1 MVKKR
6 IGESK
11 RDGPFPRRRVPC
23 YSLLAIASAAL
34 LLESVQPGR
43 VVYQDLAQQRHVTV
57 DVAVKKLDFLR
68 VVHHSLGSLR
78 MRPVGPPDGAVGC
91 RLDECLPIRKRIVP
105 ARVHLRIAIA
115 VGHHHPPILP
125 LQHVEDPTDYRPV

>member
-1 MVKKR
+1 MSFIANILRQFHTCRDKDRQRERPTRPSGPWNLRIAQKKFDQNRCEFCASVVKKR

-43 VVYQDLAQQRHVTV
+43 VVYQDLAQQRH
-57 DVAVKKLDFLR
+57 
-68 VVHHSLGSLR
+68 
-78 MRPVGPPDGAVGC
+78 
-91 RLDECLPIRKRIVP
+91 
-105 ARVHLRIAIA
+105 
-115 VGHHHPPILP
+115 
-125 LQHVEDPTDYRPV
+125 